1 MMWCL
6 SSRPSLV
13 LQRRRFKLETTTTR
27 WDDADIDDECEK
39 HNRAE
44 TIVNYA
50 LESGKDVVVADVG
63 CGHGQMSLLLHSRGV
78 KRVIGIDKS
87 QNEVNYANECLRSF
101 RRKST
106 SASESGESGDDDD
119 DEHQKT
125 KNKIEF
131 RIGDGLESVTEE
143 NVDVVIFAGMGT
155 KLIRKLLSRGRSSE
169 TSSSVRTLVINPPA
183 GELVEFR
190 EWLWQNKWC
199 IEKESLII
207 ENANAH
213 VVMKCTKKTGEEKT
227 LSMLDLWL
235 GKLQEEKKSSN
246 VKAYAINRREYAKER
261 MGVLEGLQSEGRLR
275 DERELE
281 RYRNAYVALASW
293 LEEEKT

>member
-1 MMWCL
+1 M
-6 SSRPSLV
+6 
-13 LQRRRFKLETTTTR
+13 
-27 WDDADIDDECEK
+27 
-39 HNRAE
+39 
-44 TIVNYA
+44 
-50 LESGKDVVVADVG
+50 
-63 CGHGQMSLLLHSRGV
+63 
-78 KRVIGIDKS
+78 
-87 QNEVNYANECLRSF
+87 
-101 RRKST
+101 
-106 SASESGESGDDDD
+106 
-119 DEHQKT
+119 
-125 KNKIEF
+125 
-131 RIGDGLESVTEE
+131 
-143 NVDVVIFAGMGT
+143 
-155 KLIRKLLSRGRSSE
+155 
-169 TSSSVRTLVINPPA
+169 INPPA

-190 EWLWQNKWC
+190 EWLWQNKWY

-213 VVMKCTKKTGEEKT
+213 VVMKCTKKTSEEEKT
-227 LSMLDLWL
+227 LSVLDLWL